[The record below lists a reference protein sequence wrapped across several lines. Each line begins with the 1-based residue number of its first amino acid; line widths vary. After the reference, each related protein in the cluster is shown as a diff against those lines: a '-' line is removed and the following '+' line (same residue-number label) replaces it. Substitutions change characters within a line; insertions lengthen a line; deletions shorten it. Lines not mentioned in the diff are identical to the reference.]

1 MWTVE
6 EEFLKN
12 KNMMRLERSVNGD
25 GDTCVEEKKKKK
37 KEKKRMDGRR
47 GSIENKKNKK
57 SQLNITIIFSQ
68 YFAINFK

>member
-1 MWTVE
+1 
-6 EEFLKN
+6 
-12 KNMMRLERSVNGD
+12 MRLERSVNGD

-47 GSIENKKNKK
+47 GSTENKKNKK